1 MTEAVERRLA
11 ALETMDGA
19 SLRDLWRRDVSPTV
33 PRISPKM
40 LRLALA
46 WEIQARAY
54 GGLSRKTQQT
64 FDQLARGLTRTVH
77 AQAGHAAGAR
87 VGW

>member
-1 MTEAVERRLA
+1 MTEAIERHLA

-19 SLRDLWRRDVSPTV
+19 SLRDLWRRDVSPVV

-54 GGLSRKTQQT
+54 GGLSRKS
-64 FDQLARGLTRTVH
+64 
-77 AQAGHAAGAR
+77 
-87 VGW
+87 